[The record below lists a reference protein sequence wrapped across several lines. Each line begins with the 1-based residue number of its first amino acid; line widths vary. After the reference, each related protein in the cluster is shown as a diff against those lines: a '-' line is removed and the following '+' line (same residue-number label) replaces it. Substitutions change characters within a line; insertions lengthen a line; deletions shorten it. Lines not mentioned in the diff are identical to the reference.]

1 MKTGLSEVIPG
12 CKLSGICWSHRQ
24 GMGLKFYWYGKFFW
38 RFYKGFIE
46 PSYPSHLTY
55 QEKCH
60 SNQMTQEA
68 RDTCFRVKDLLISA
82 SQLVIKNE
90 TDPLILY
97 TDAYAVSIGGVFMQE
112 QNGIENSIIF
122 ILHF

>member
-1 MKTGLSEVIPG
+1 
-12 CKLSGICWSHRQ
+12 
-24 GMGLKFYWYGKFFW
+24 
-38 RFYKGFIE
+38 
-46 PSYPSHLTY
+46 
-55 QEKCH
+55 
-60 SNQMTQEA
+60 MTQEA

-97 TDAYAVSIGGVFMQE
+97 TDACAVSIGGVFMQE